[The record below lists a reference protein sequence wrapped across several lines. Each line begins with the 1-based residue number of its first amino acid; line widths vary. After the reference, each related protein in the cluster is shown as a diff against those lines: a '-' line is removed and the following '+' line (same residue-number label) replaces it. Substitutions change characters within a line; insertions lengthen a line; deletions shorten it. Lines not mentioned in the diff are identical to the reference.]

1 MKLRIHE
8 NFFGIR
14 TPVRLLDQIILGV
27 IPILLIILLW
37 FYTTTGESTEIVLP
51 DGTFENWENVSPPE
65 GTVFKDSVSLTVS
78 NSKLT
83 YGQDEIGRDVTWL
96 EKDGERF
103 LITNLGARPLKDS
116 VRITLKPGRLIKRSG
131 EKPDMV
137 DLPAKKT
144 AAPIEG
150 KPESGEVI
158 PQPEIETPQ
167 NSEGTP
173 SLPDAKIGSETD
185 TNTEKAAETGAIAP
199 EPTESAANTDSD
211 QPVAVTS
218 EAGKLIKITYRYE
231 VVETRKFPPVII
243 PSPSEVLRSL
253 PALWSERNLSQN
265 MLYSFMR
272 VGAGFLVAFIV
283 AFPMALLMG
292 TFSKLKALFSPLMLF
307 GGYLPIPA
315 LVPLTMILFGTTEQQ
330 KIMFL
335 ALGFTIYL
343 LPLFVSAMEEVDNV
357 YLQTGYTLGANKYD
371 VLNRILLPIA
381 LPKMFDAMR
390 IGFGVGWG
398 YIILAEMVDMGS
410 FGVGTLI
417 LTSQRRGPREDIYL
431 VLIAIVILAFITD
444 KIWDKVDR
452 ELFPY
457 RRQER

>member
-1 MKLRIHE
+1 MKLSIHE

-14 TPVRLLDQIILGV
+14 TPVRLADQIILGT
-27 IPILLIILLW
+27 IPILVIFLLW
-37 FYTTTGESTEIVLP
+37 IYMTTGESQNITLP
-51 DGTFENWENVSPPE
+51 DGVFENWEQVAPPE
-65 GTVFKDSVSLTVS
+65 GTWFKDRVRFTVPDS
-78 NSKLT
+78 TLT
-83 YGQDEIGRDVTWL
+83 YGEDEIGRQVTWL
-96 EKDGERF
+96 DKNGERF
-103 LITNLGARPLKDS
+103 PLTNIPARVYEKS
-116 VRITLKPGRLIKRSG
+116 VRITLPPGRLIMRDKI
-131 EKPDMV
+131 KPDMV
-137 DLPAKKT
+137 DLQPDKPKT
-144 AAPIEG
+144 PETTAPSKEPEG
-150 KPESGEVI
+150 SGAIPKPDAEI
-158 PQPEIETPQ
+158 PQTSESTQPLPSSPEQPKATPPIAEVAPVD
-167 NSEGTP
+167 S
-173 SLPDAKIGSETD
+173 SLPAPADREAAK
-185 TNTEKAAETGAIAP
+185 
-199 EPTESAANTDSD
+199 
-211 QPVAVTS
+211 
-218 EAGKLIKITYRYE
+218 LLKITYRYE
-231 VVETRKFPPVII
+231 IVESRKFPPVII
-243 PSPSEVLRSL
+243 PSPGEVFGSL
-253 PALWSERNLSQN
+253 PALWSQRNLPLN

-272 VGAGFLVAFIV
+272 VGAGFLVAFLV

-292 TFSKLKALFSPLMLF
+292 TFSKLKSLFSPLMLF

-343 LPLFVSAMEEVDNV
+343 LPLFVKALEEVDNV
-357 YLQTGYTLGANKYD
+357 YLQTGYTLGARKYD

-381 LPKMFDAMR
+381 LPNMFDAMR

-431 VLIAIVILAFITD
+431 VLIAIVVLAFITD